1 VSKAVKTGKYFVQG
15 DEAIAEGAI
24 AAGCR
29 YYAGYPITPAS
40 EISECVAK
48 RMPEVGGVVIQME
61 DEIASIH
68 SVGGAAV
75 AGAKAMTVS
84 AGPGISLKLEGLG
97 WGIKNEIPYVVVDV
111 QRAGPSNGVATR
123 VGQGDLYTVKY
134 GSAGG
139 NNSIIA
145 LSPWST
151 QEAFDLVIEC
161 FNLAEIFRTPVFLL
175 TDETIGHTRELL
187 VIPEERELHIVERVK
202 PTVPPEEF
210 HMYPFDTPNVI
221 NYPFPNIGEG
231 YGICVSPYTHTSRG
245 YATTS
250 EKDQDRMATRLVK
263 KITDNLQVLTRVHEE
278 MMEDAEIAI
287 VAYGGDSRPA
297 LEAARRAREAGIK
310 MGFLRPIILWPFPD
324 EAIFKVASKVTKIL
338 VVELNRDGQLAREVA
353 RASKGQAEVYHLGS
367 GGVEPHLP
375 DVVYGEIKKLVEQ
388 SPT

>member
-1 VSKAVKTGKYFVQG
+1 MSRAVKTGRYFVQG

-40 EISECVAK
+40 EISECVAR

-61 DEIASIH
+61 DELASIH
-68 SVGGAAV
+68 SIGGASV

-84 AGPGISLKLEGLG
+84 SGPGISLKLEGLG

-175 TDETIGHTRELL
+175 TDETVGHTRELL
-187 VIPEERELHIVERVK
+187 VIPEERELHVVERVK

-210 HMYPFDTPNVI
+210 HMYPFDTPGVI

-250 EKDQDRMATRLVK
+250 ERDQDRMVTRLVK
-263 KITDNLQVLTRVHEE
+263 KITDNLHLLTKVQEE
-278 MMEDAEIAI
+278 MMEDAEFAI
-287 VAYGGDSRPA
+287 MAYGGDSRPA
-297 LEAARRAREAGIK
+297 LEAARRAREAGIR

-324 EAIFKVASKVTKIL
+324 EPIFKVASKVTKIL
-338 VVELNRDGQLAREVA
+338 VVELNRDGQLVREVA
-353 RASKGQAEVYHLGS
+353 RASKGRAEVYHLGS

-375 DVVYGEIKKLVEQ
+375 DVVYQEIKKLVE
-388 SPT
+388 

>member
-40 EISECVAK
+40 EISECVAR

-68 SVGGAAV
+68 SVGGASV

-84 AGPGISLKLEGLG
+84 SGPGISLKLEGLG

-187 VIPEERELHIVERVK
+187 VIPEERELHLVERVK

-210 HMYPFDTPNVI
+210 HMYPFDTPGVI

-250 EKDQDRMATRLVK
+250 EKDQDRLATRLVK
-263 KITDNLQVLTRVHEE
+263 KITDNLQLLTRVHEE
-278 MMEDAEIAI
+278 MMEDAEIA
-287 VAYGGDSRPA
+287 VMAYGGDSRPA

-324 EAIFKVASKVTKIL
+324 EPIFKAASKVKKIL

-353 RASKGQAEVYHLGS
+353 RAAKGQAEVYHLGS

-375 DVVYGEIKKLVEQ
+375 DVVYGEIKKLVE
-388 SPT
+388 

>member
-29 YYAGYPITPAS
+29 YFAGYPITPAS
-40 EISECVAK
+40 EIAECVAR
-48 RMPEVGGVVIQME
+48 RMPEVGGVVMQME

-68 SVGGAAV
+68 SVGGASV
-75 AGAKAMTVS
+75 AGMKAITVS
-84 AGPGISLKLEGLG
+84 SGPGISLKLEGLG

-145 LSPWST
+145 LSPMST
-151 QEAFDLVIEC
+151 QEAFDLTVEC

-175 TDETIGHTRELL
+175 TDETVGHTRELL
-187 VIPEERELHIVERVK
+187 VIPEESELHIVERKK
-202 PTVPPEEF
+202 PTVPSEEF
-210 HMYPFDTPNVI
+210 EMYPLDTPGVI
-221 NYPFPNIGEG
+221 HYPFPNIGEG

-245 YATTS
+245 FATTS
-250 EKDQDRMATRLVK
+250 EHDQDRLAQRLVRK
-263 KITDNLQVLTRVHEE
+263 ATENLHILTRVQEE
-278 MMEDAEIAI
+278 MIEDAECGII
-287 VAYGGDSRPA
+287 AYGGESRPA
-297 LEAARRAREAGIK
+297 LEAAKKAREAGIK
-310 MGFLRPIILWPFPD
+310 VGFLRPIIVWPFPD
-324 EAIFKVASKVTKIL
+324 EPVFKMASKVKKIL
-338 VVELNRDGQLAREVA
+338 VVELNRDGQLSREVA
-353 RASKGQAEVYHLGS
+353 RASMGQAEIYHLGS

-375 DVVYGEIKKLVEQ
+375 DIIFKELKKLMK
-388 SPT
+388 